1 MLKKI
6 IAAVLS
12 VLTALCLALP
22 AFAVRNINDTDST
35 YESMTAG
42 AGLRESEPKK
52 YTFTIDGLND
62 NALYYEKLLSFV
74 ALGDDGEEYPVTVWV
89 EKESPNGY
97 FLLLTKEDGD
107 LYPIEGCIQ
116 EKKHELPNRTETYTL
131 IFYSSKLTIE
141 TPGGKY
147 REYTLMSDIDNFEEI
162 TVINKKVKKIA
173 SPVQSSET
181 DAEPVTGA
189 IQASGTTV
197 GNNENT
203 KGIVSTTAADKDNDG
218 GSVSKSTMMT
228 IVVLVLVLVI
238 VLIVL
243 AVCILGRGN
252 VAGIKKIFKNIL
264 SKVNKQPAREKQPH
278 KKKNSEQPQPN
289 GRSKTEPNYRSK
301 ALPPNI
307 ETSTP
312 KRTAKSSSNIDV
324 PVNNAP
330 EPIAYDSTVSTDP
343 HDSNDSIEHTDAKY
357 DGVDTRDKNTLVK
370 KLECEELADAIDS
383 IYKKENIYKEEM
395 PPELLKRDVIS
406 AEVHCD
412 ANSYLG
418 IENGVRLNMCSDNNN
433 GSFIVVDNRYLFLN
447 FYVFGGRF
455 FIASE
460 SIAGLSK
467 CFDLISGNRKVNA
480 NNQKIKKLIPAE
492 VHVENSQFVLDKKGE
507 IYLED

>member
-35 YESMTAG
+35 YESTTAG
-42 AGLRESEPKK
+42 AGLRESELKK

-89 EKESPNGY
+89 EKESPDSY
-97 FLLLTKEDGD
+97 VLLLTKENGT
-107 LYPIEGCIQ
+107 LYPIKGCI
-116 EKKHELPNRTETYTL
+116 EAHKYDPLNRTETYTL
-131 IFYSSKLTIE
+131 IFSSSKLTIK
-141 TPGGKY
+141 TPEGEY
-147 REYTLMSDIDNFEEI
+147 TEYTLMSDISKFEEI
-162 TVINKKVKKIA
+162 TIINKKVKKIA

-203 KGIVSTTAADKDNDG
+203 KGVVSTTAADKDNDG
-218 GSVSKSTMMT
+218 GSVSKSTMIT

-243 AVCILGRGN
+243 AVCILCRGN

-264 SKVNKQPAREKQPH
+264 SKGNKQPAREKQPH
-278 KKKNSEQPQPN
+278 KKKNFEQPQPN
-289 GRSKTEPNYRSK
+289 DRSKTEPNYRSK

-330 EPIAYDSTVSTDP
+330 EPIEEKTVADNNFYDNSGSFADF
-343 HDSNDSIEHTDAKY
+343 DAKNIDENQKSETAQKTAVDLINKIY
-357 DGVDTRDKNTLVK
+357 SGDLAEGDLTFTTAFVGVSNGYQLSLNADEKVKFKVQDSKNSAAYV
-370 KLECEELADAIDS
+370 AIDS
-383 IYKKENIYKEEM
+383 NELYLNFRQYNKSSGLYRAYNSIEEIERCFDIYAGSRKIRANGQNIVK
-395 PPELLKRDVIS
+395 
-406 AEVHCD
+406 
-412 ANSYLG
+412 
-418 IENGVRLNMCSDNNN
+418 
-433 GSFIVVDNRYLFLN
+433 IVPAKIHVDNR
-447 FYVFGGRF
+447 
-455 FIASE
+455 E
-460 SIAGLSK
+460 
-467 CFDLISGNRKVNA
+467 
-480 NNQKIKKLIPAE
+480 
-492 VHVENSQFVLDKKGE
+492 FVLDEKGK
-507 IYLED
+507 IYVEG

>member
-35 YESMTAG
+35 YESTTAG

-89 EKESPNGY
+89 EKESPNRY
-97 FLLLTKEDGD
+97 FLLLTKENGA
-107 LYPIEGCIQ
+107 LYPIEGCI
-116 EKKHELPNRTETYTL
+116 EAHKSKPLNRTETYTL
-131 IFYSSKLTIE
+131 IFSSSKLTIKIPE
-141 TPGGKY
+141 GEYT
-147 REYTLMSDIDNFEEI
+147 EYTLMSDISKFEEI
-162 TVINKKVKKIA
+162 TIINKKVEKIA

-203 KGIVSTTAADKDNDG
+203 KGVVSTTAADKDNDG
-218 GSVSKSTMMT
+218 GSVSKSTMIT

-243 AVCILGRGN
+243 AVCILCRGN

-264 SKVNKQPAREKQPH
+264 SKGNKQPAREKQPH

-289 GRSKTEPNYRSK
+289 DRSKTEPNYRSK

-330 EPIAYDSTVSTDP
+330 EPIEEKTVADNNFYDNSGSFADF
-343 HDSNDSIEHTDAKY
+343 DAKNIDENQKSETAQKTAVDLVNKIY
-357 DGVDTRDKNTLVK
+357 SGDLTEGDLAFTTAFVGVSNRYQLSWNADEKVKFKVQDSKN
-370 KLECEELADAIDS
+370 LAAYVAIDS
-383 IYKKENIYKEEM
+383 NELYLNFRQYNKSSGLYRAYNSIEEIERCFDIYAGSRKIRANGQNIVK
-395 PPELLKRDVIS
+395 
-406 AEVHCD
+406 
-412 ANSYLG
+412 
-418 IENGVRLNMCSDNNN
+418 
-433 GSFIVVDNRYLFLN
+433 IVPAKIHVDNR
-447 FYVFGGRF
+447 
-455 FIASE
+455 E
-460 SIAGLSK
+460 
-467 CFDLISGNRKVNA
+467 
-480 NNQKIKKLIPAE
+480 
-492 VHVENSQFVLDKKGE
+492 FVLDEKGK
-507 IYLED
+507 IYVEG

>member
-35 YESMTAG
+35 YESTTPR
-42 AGLRESEPKK
+42 AGLRESEPQK
-52 YTFTIDGLND
+52 YTFTLDGLND

-74 ALGDDGEEYPVTVWV
+74 ALGDDGEKYPVTVWV
-89 EKESPNGY
+89 EKKSPNGY
-97 FLLLTKEDGD
+97 DLFLVKKNGD
-107 LYPIEGCIQ
+107 LYDEEGCIK
-116 EKKHELPNRTETYTL
+116 EYMLKNLDSTETYTL
-131 IFYSSKLTIE
+131 IFSLSSLKIK
-141 TPGGKY
+141 TPEG
-147 REYTLMSDIDNFEEI
+147 ESVILMSDISKFEEI

-203 KGIVSTTAADKDNDG
+203 KGVVSTTAVDKDNDG
-218 GSVSKSTMMT
+218 GSVSKGTMIT

-243 AVCILGRGN
+243 AVCILCRRN

-264 SKVNKQPAREKQPH
+264 SKGNKQPAREKQPR

-289 GRSKTEPNYRSK
+289 DRSKTEPNYRSK

-307 ETSTP
+307 DTSTP

-330 EPIAYDSTVSTDP
+330 EPIEEKTVADNNFYDNSGSFADF
-343 HDSNDSIEHTDAKY
+343 DAKNIDENQKSETAQKTAVDLVNKIY
-357 DGVDTRDKNTLVK
+357 SGDLTEGDLTFTTAFVGVSNGYQLSLNADEKVKFEVQDSKNSAAYV
-370 KLECEELADAIDS
+370 AIDS
-383 IYKKENIYKEEM
+383 NELYLNFRQYNKSSGLYRAYNSIEEIERCFDIYAGSRKIRANGQNIVK
-395 PPELLKRDVIS
+395 
-406 AEVHCD
+406 
-412 ANSYLG
+412 
-418 IENGVRLNMCSDNNN
+418 
-433 GSFIVVDNRYLFLN
+433 IVPAKIHVDNR
-447 FYVFGGRF
+447 
-455 FIASE
+455 E
-460 SIAGLSK
+460 
-467 CFDLISGNRKVNA
+467 
-480 NNQKIKKLIPAE
+480 
-492 VHVENSQFVLDKKGE
+492 FVLDEKGK
-507 IYLED
+507 IYVEG

>member
-35 YESMTAG
+35 CESTTPR
-42 AGLRESEPKK
+42 AGLRESEPER

-74 ALGDDGEEYPVTVWV
+74 AFGNDGEKYPVTVWV
-89 EKESPNGY
+89 EKKSPNGY
-97 FLLLTKEDGD
+97 DLFLAKKNGD
-107 LYPIEGCIQ
+107 LYDEEGCIK
-116 EKKHELPNRTETYTL
+116 EYMLKNLDSTETYTL
-131 IFYSSKLTIE
+131 IFSLSSLKIK
-141 TPGGKY
+141 TPEG
-147 REYTLMSDIDNFEEI
+147 ESVILMSDISKFEEI

-203 KGIVSTTAADKDNDG
+203 KGIVSTTAAGKDNDE
-218 GSVSKSTMMT
+218 GSISKSTMIT

-243 AVCILGRGN
+243 AVCILCRGN

-264 SKVNKQPAREKQPH
+264 SKGNKQPAREKQPR

-289 GRSKTEPNYRSK
+289 DRSKIEPNYRSK

-330 EPIAYDSTVSTDP
+330 EPIEEKTAAENNVYYNGRGFSDFDAPKINESKKAETAQKTAVDLVNKIYSGDLAEGDLTFTTAFVGVSNIYQLSLHADEKVKFKVQDSKNSAAYVAV
-343 HDSNDSIEHTDAKY
+343 DSNELYLNFRRYNKKNGLYAYNSIEKIERCFDIYAGSRKIRANGQNIVKIVPAK
-357 DGVDTRDKNTLVK
+357 
-370 KLECEELADAIDS
+370 I
-383 IYKKENIYKEEM
+383 
-395 PPELLKRDVIS
+395 
-406 AEVHCD
+406 H
-412 ANSYLG
+412 
-418 IENGVRLNMCSDNNN
+418 
-433 GSFIVVDNRYLFLN
+433 VDNR
-447 FYVFGGRF
+447 
-455 FIASE
+455 E
-460 SIAGLSK
+460 
-467 CFDLISGNRKVNA
+467 
-480 NNQKIKKLIPAE
+480 
-492 VHVENSQFVLDKKGE
+492 FVLDEKGK
-507 IYLED
+507 IYVEG

>member
-42 AGLRESEPKK
+42 AGLRESEPQK
-52 YTFTIDGLND
+52 YTFTIDVLND

-74 ALGDDGEEYPVTVWV
+74 ALGNDGEKYPVTVWV
-89 EKESPNGY
+89 EKESPDSY
-97 FLLLTKEDGD
+97 FLLLTKENGA

-116 EKKHELPNRTETYTL
+116 ANKYEELNRTETYTL
-131 IFYSSKLTIE
+131 IFSLSSLTIK

-147 REYTLMSDIDNFEEI
+147 REYTLMSDISKFKEI
-162 TVINKKVKKIA
+162 TDVNKKVEKIA
-173 SPVQSSET
+173 SPVQGSET

-203 KGIVSTTAADKDNDG
+203 KGVVSTTAADKDNDG
-218 GSVSKSTMMT
+218 GSVSKSTMIT

-243 AVCILGRGN
+243 AVCILCRGN

-264 SKVNKQPAREKQPH
+264 SKGNKQPAREKQPH

-289 GRSKTEPNYRSK
+289 DRSKTEPNYRSK

-330 EPIAYDSTVSTDP
+330 EPIEEKTIADNNFYDNSGSFADF
-343 HDSNDSIEHTDAKY
+343 DAKNIDENQKSETAQKTAVDLVNKIY
-357 DGVDTRDKNTLVK
+357 SGDLTEGDLAFTTAFVGVSNRYQLSWNADEKVKFKVQDSKNSAAYV
-370 KLECEELADAIDS
+370 AIDS
-383 IYKKENIYKEEM
+383 NELYLNFRQYNKSSGLYRAYNSIEEIERCFDIYAGSRKIRANGQNIVK
-395 PPELLKRDVIS
+395 
-406 AEVHCD
+406 
-412 ANSYLG
+412 
-418 IENGVRLNMCSDNNN
+418 
-433 GSFIVVDNRYLFLN
+433 IVPAKIHVDNR
-447 FYVFGGRF
+447 
-455 FIASE
+455 E
-460 SIAGLSK
+460 
-467 CFDLISGNRKVNA
+467 
-480 NNQKIKKLIPAE
+480 
-492 VHVENSQFVLDKKGE
+492 FVLDEKGK
-507 IYLED
+507 IYVEG

>member
-42 AGLRESEPKK
+42 AGLRESELEK

-74 ALGDDGEEYPVTVWV
+74 ALGNDGEKYPVTVWV
-89 EKESPNGY
+89 EKKSPDSY
-97 FLLLTKEDGD
+97 DLLLTKEDGD
-107 LYPIEGCIQ
+107 LYPIKGCIQ
-116 EKKHELPNRTETYTL
+116 ANKYEELNRTETYTL
-131 IFYSSKLTIE
+131 IFSLSSLTIK

-147 REYTLMSDIDNFEEI
+147 REYTLMSDISKFKEI
-162 TVINKKVKKIA
+162 TDVNKKVEKIA
-173 SPVQSSET
+173 SPVQGSET

-203 KGIVSTTAADKDNDG
+203 KGVVSTTAADKDNDG
-218 GSVSKSTMMT
+218 GSVSKSTMIT

-243 AVCILGRGN
+243 AVCILCRGN

-264 SKVNKQPAREKQPH
+264 SKGNKQPAREKQPH
-278 KKKNSEQPQPN
+278 KNKNSEQPQPN
-289 GRSKTEPNYRSK
+289 DRSKTEPNYRSK

-330 EPIAYDSTVSTDP
+330 EPIEEKTIADNNFYDNSGSFADF
-343 HDSNDSIEHTDAKY
+343 DAKNIDENQKSETAQKTAVDLVNKIY
-357 DGVDTRDKNTLVK
+357 SGDLTEGDLAFTTAFVGVSNRYQLSWNADEKVKFKVQDSKNSAAYV
-370 KLECEELADAIDS
+370 AIDS
-383 IYKKENIYKEEM
+383 NELYLNFRQYNKSSGLYRAYNSIEEIERCFDIYAGSRKIRANGQNIVK
-395 PPELLKRDVIS
+395 
-406 AEVHCD
+406 
-412 ANSYLG
+412 
-418 IENGVRLNMCSDNNN
+418 
-433 GSFIVVDNRYLFLN
+433 IVPAKIHVDNR
-447 FYVFGGRF
+447 
-455 FIASE
+455 E
-460 SIAGLSK
+460 
-467 CFDLISGNRKVNA
+467 
-480 NNQKIKKLIPAE
+480 
-492 VHVENSQFVLDKKGE
+492 FVLDEKGK
-507 IYLED
+507 IYVEG

>member
-22 AFAVRNINDTDST
+22 AFAVRNIEDTDST
-35 YESMTAG
+35 YESTTAG
-42 AGLRESEPKK
+42 AGLREPKSEK

-74 ALGDDGEEYPVTVWV
+74 AFGNDGEKYPVTVWV
-89 EKESPNGY
+89 EKKSPNGY
-97 FLLLTKEDGD
+97 DLFLAKKNGD
-107 LYPIEGCIQ
+107 LYDEEGCIK
-116 EKKHELPNRTETYTL
+116 EYMLKNLDSTETYTL
-131 IFYSSKLTIE
+131 IFSLSSLKIK
-141 TPGGKY
+141 TPEG
-147 REYTLMSDIDNFEEI
+147 ESVILMSDISKFEEI

-203 KGIVSTTAADKDNDG
+203 KGIVSTTAAGKDNDE
-218 GSVSKSTMMT
+218 GSISKSTMIT

-243 AVCILGRGN
+243 VVCILCRGN

-264 SKVNKQPAREKQPH
+264 SKGNKQPAREKQPR

-289 GRSKTEPNYRSK
+289 DRSKIEPNYRSK

-330 EPIAYDSTVSTDP
+330 EPIVYNSTVNTGL
-343 HDSNDSIEHTDAKY
+343 HDSNDGTEHADAKS
-357 DGVDTRDKNTLVK
+357 DGVDTRDKNTSVK
-370 KLECEELADAIDS
+370 KSECEELADAIDR
-383 IYKKENIYKEEM
+383 IYKEEM
-395 PPELLKRDVIS
+395 PPESLKRDVIS

-412 ANSYLG
+412 MNSFFG
-418 IENGVRLNMCSDNNN
+418 IENGVRLNMCSDNNS

-447 FYVFGGRF
+447 FYILGGRF

-460 SIAGLSK
+460 RIAGLSK

-480 NNQKIKKLIPAE
+480 NNQKIKKLIPGE
-492 VHVENSQFVLDKKGE
+492 VHVENGQFVLDKKGE

>member
-42 AGLRESEPKK
+42 AGLRESELEK

-74 ALGDDGEEYPVTVWV
+74 ALGNDGEKYPVTVWV
-89 EKESPNGY
+89 EKKSPDSY
-97 FLLLTKEDGD
+97 DLLLTKEDGD
-107 LYPIEGCIQ
+107 LYPIKGCIQ
-116 EKKHELPNRTETYTL
+116 ANKYEELNRTETYTL
-131 IFYSSKLTIE
+131 IFSLSSLTIK

-147 REYTLMSDIDNFEEI
+147 REYTLMSDISKFKEI
-162 TVINKKVKKIA
+162 TDVNKKVEKIA
-173 SPVQSSET
+173 SPVQGSET

-203 KGIVSTTAADKDNDG
+203 KGVVSTTAADKDNDG
-218 GSVSKSTMMT
+218 GSVSKSTMIT

-243 AVCILGRGN
+243 AVCILCRGN

-264 SKVNKQPAREKQPH
+264 SKGNKQPAREKQPH

-289 GRSKTEPNYRSK
+289 DRSKTEPNYRSK

-330 EPIAYDSTVSTDP
+330 EPIEEKTIADNNFYDNSGSFADF
-343 HDSNDSIEHTDAKY
+343 DAKNIDENQKSETAQKTAVDLVNKIY
-357 DGVDTRDKNTLVK
+357 SGDLTEGDLAFTTAFVGVSNRYQLSWNADEKVKFKVQDSKNSAAYV
-370 KLECEELADAIDS
+370 AIDS
-383 IYKKENIYKEEM
+383 NELYLNFRQYNKSSGLYRAYNSIEEIERCFDIYAGSRKIRANGQNIVK
-395 PPELLKRDVIS
+395 
-406 AEVHCD
+406 
-412 ANSYLG
+412 
-418 IENGVRLNMCSDNNN
+418 
-433 GSFIVVDNRYLFLN
+433 IVPAKIHVDNR
-447 FYVFGGRF
+447 
-455 FIASE
+455 E
-460 SIAGLSK
+460 
-467 CFDLISGNRKVNA
+467 
-480 NNQKIKKLIPAE
+480 
-492 VHVENSQFVLDKKGE
+492 FVLDERGK
-507 IYLED
+507 IYVEG

>member
-35 YESMTAG
+35 YESTTPR
-42 AGLRESEPKK
+42 AGLRESEPQK
-52 YTFTIDGLND
+52 YTFTLDGLND

-74 ALGDDGEEYPVTVWV
+74 ALGDDGEKYPVTVWV
-89 EKESPNGY
+89 EKKSPNGY
-97 FLLLTKEDGD
+97 DLFLAKKNGD
-107 LYPIEGCIQ
+107 LYDEEGCIK
-116 EKKHELPNRTETYTL
+116 EYMLKNLDSTETYTL
-131 IFYSSKLTIE
+131 IFSLSSLKIK
-141 TPGGKY
+141 TPEG
-147 REYTLMSDIDNFEEI
+147 ESVILMSDISKFEEI

-173 SPVQSSET
+173 SPVQSSEP

-203 KGIVSTTAADKDNDG
+203 KGVVSTTAVDKDNDG
-218 GSVSKSTMMT
+218 GSVSKGTMIT

-243 AVCILGRGN
+243 AVCILCRRN

-264 SKVNKQPAREKQPH
+264 SKGNKQPAREKQPR

-289 GRSKTEPNYRSK
+289 DRSKTEPNYRSK

-307 ETSTP
+307 DTSTP

-330 EPIAYDSTVSTDP
+330 EPIEEKTVADNNFYDNSGSFADF
-343 HDSNDSIEHTDAKY
+343 DAKNIDENQKSETAQKTAVDLVNKIY
-357 DGVDTRDKNTLVK
+357 SGDLTEGDLTFTTAFVGVSNGYQLSLNADEKVKFEVQDSKNSAAYV
-370 KLECEELADAIDS
+370 AIDS
-383 IYKKENIYKEEM
+383 NELYLNFRQYNKSSGLYRAYNSIEEIERCFDIYAGSRKIRANGQNIVK
-395 PPELLKRDVIS
+395 
-406 AEVHCD
+406 
-412 ANSYLG
+412 
-418 IENGVRLNMCSDNNN
+418 
-433 GSFIVVDNRYLFLN
+433 IVPAKIHVDNR
-447 FYVFGGRF
+447 
-455 FIASE
+455 E
-460 SIAGLSK
+460 
-467 CFDLISGNRKVNA
+467 
-480 NNQKIKKLIPAE
+480 
-492 VHVENSQFVLDKKGE
+492 FVLDEKGK
-507 IYLED
+507 IYVEG

>member
-35 YESMTAG
+35 YESTTPR
-42 AGLRESEPKK
+42 AGLRESEPQK
-52 YTFTIDGLND
+52 YTFTLDGLND

-74 ALGDDGEEYPVTVWV
+74 ALGDDGEKYPVTVWV
-89 EKESPNGY
+89 EKKSPNGY
-97 FLLLTKEDGD
+97 DLFLAKKNGD
-107 LYPIEGCIQ
+107 LYDEEGCIK
-116 EKKHELPNRTETYTL
+116 EYMLKNLDSTETYTL
-131 IFYSSKLTIE
+131 IFSLSSLKIK
-141 TPGGKY
+141 TPEG
-147 REYTLMSDIDNFEEI
+147 ESVILMSDISKFEEI

-181 DAEPVTGA
+181 DAEPVTDA

-203 KGIVSTTAADKDNDG
+203 KGVVSTTAVDKDNDG
-218 GSVSKSTMMT
+218 GSVSKGTMIT

-243 AVCILGRGN
+243 AVCILCRRN

-264 SKVNKQPAREKQPH
+264 SKGNKQPAREKQPR

-289 GRSKTEPNYRSK
+289 DRSKTEPNYRSK

-307 ETSTP
+307 DTSTP

-330 EPIAYDSTVSTDP
+330 EPIEEKTVADNNFYDNSGSFADF
-343 HDSNDSIEHTDAKY
+343 DAKNIDENQKSETAQKTAVDLVNKIY
-357 DGVDTRDKNTLVK
+357 SGDLTEGDLTFTTAFVGVSNGYQLSLNADEKVKFEVQDSKNSAAYV
-370 KLECEELADAIDS
+370 AIDS
-383 IYKKENIYKEEM
+383 NELYLNFRQYNKSSGLYRAYNSIEEIERCFDIYAGSRKIRANGQNIVK
-395 PPELLKRDVIS
+395 
-406 AEVHCD
+406 
-412 ANSYLG
+412 
-418 IENGVRLNMCSDNNN
+418 
-433 GSFIVVDNRYLFLN
+433 IVPAKIHVDNR
-447 FYVFGGRF
+447 
-455 FIASE
+455 E
-460 SIAGLSK
+460 
-467 CFDLISGNRKVNA
+467 
-480 NNQKIKKLIPAE
+480 
-492 VHVENSQFVLDKKGE
+492 FVLDEKGK
-507 IYLED
+507 IYVEG

>member
-35 YESMTAG
+35 YESTTAG

-89 EKESPNGY
+89 EKKSPDRY

-107 LYPIEGCIQ
+107 LYPIKGCIQ
-116 EKKHELPNRTETYTL
+116 ANKYEELNRTETYTL
-131 IFYSSKLTIE
+131 IFSLSSLTIK

-147 REYTLMSDIDNFEEI
+147 AEYTLMSDISKFEEI
-162 TVINKKVKKIA
+162 TIINKKVKKIA

-203 KGIVSTTAADKDNDG
+203 KGVVSTTAADKDNDG
-218 GSVSKSTMMT
+218 GSVSKSTMIT

-243 AVCILGRGN
+243 AVCILCRGN

-264 SKVNKQPAREKQPH
+264 SKGNKQPAREKQPH

-289 GRSKTEPNYRSK
+289 DRSKTEPNYRSK

-330 EPIAYDSTVSTDP
+330 EPIEEKTVADNNFYDNSGSFADF
-343 HDSNDSIEHTDAKY
+343 DAKNIDENQKSETAQKTAVDLVNKIY
-357 DGVDTRDKNTLVK
+357 SGDLTEGDLAFTTAFVGVSNRYQLSWNADEKVKFKVQDSKNSAAYV
-370 KLECEELADAIDS
+370 AIDS
-383 IYKKENIYKEEM
+383 NELYLNFRQYNKSSGLYRAYNSIEEIERCFDIYAGSRKIRANGQNIVK
-395 PPELLKRDVIS
+395 
-406 AEVHCD
+406 
-412 ANSYLG
+412 
-418 IENGVRLNMCSDNNN
+418 
-433 GSFIVVDNRYLFLN
+433 IVPAKIHVDNR
-447 FYVFGGRF
+447 
-455 FIASE
+455 E
-460 SIAGLSK
+460 
-467 CFDLISGNRKVNA
+467 
-480 NNQKIKKLIPAE
+480 
-492 VHVENSQFVLDKKGE
+492 FVLDKKGK
-507 IYLED
+507 IYVEG

>member
-12 VLTALCLALP
+12 VLTALCLTLP
-22 AFAVRNINDTDST
+22 AFAVRDIDDTDST
-35 YESMTAG
+35 YESTTAG
-42 AGLRESEPKK
+42 AGLREPKSER

-74 ALGDDGEEYPVTVWV
+74 AFGNDGEKYPVTVWV
-89 EKESPNGY
+89 EKKSPNGY
-97 FLLLTKEDGD
+97 DLFLAKKNGD
-107 LYPIEGCIQ
+107 LYDEEGCIK
-116 EKKHELPNRTETYTL
+116 EYMLKNLDSTETYTL
-131 IFYSSKLTIE
+131 IFSLSSLKIK
-141 TPGGKY
+141 TPEG
-147 REYTLMSDIDNFEEI
+147 ESVILMSDISKFEEI

-203 KGIVSTTAADKDNDG
+203 KGVVSTTAADKDNDG
-218 GSVSKSTMMT
+218 GSISKSTMIT

-243 AVCILGRGN
+243 AACILFRGN
-252 VAGIKKIFKNIL
+252 AAGIKKIFKNIL
-264 SKVNKQPAREKQPH
+264 SKGNKQPAREKQPR

-289 GRSKTEPNYRSK
+289 DRSKIEPNYRSK

-330 EPIAYDSTVSTDP
+330 EPIVYNSTVNTGL
-343 HDSNDSIEHTDAKY
+343 HDSNDGTEHADAKS
-357 DGVDTRDKNTLVK
+357 DGVDTRDKNTSVK
-370 KLECEELADAIDS
+370 KSECEELADAIDR
-383 IYKKENIYKEEM
+383 IYKEEM
-395 PPELLKRDVIS
+395 PPESLKRDVIS

-412 ANSYLG
+412 MNSFFG
-418 IENGVRLNMCSDNNN
+418 IENGVRLNMCSDNNS

-447 FYVFGGRF
+447 FYILGGRF

-460 SIAGLSK
+460 RIAGLSK

-492 VHVENSQFVLDKKGE
+492 VHVENGQFVLDKKGE

>member
-35 YESMTAG
+35 YESTTAG
-42 AGLRESEPKK
+42 AGLRESEPQK

-74 ALGDDGEEYPVTVWV
+74 ALGNDGEKYPVTVWI
-89 EKESPNGY
+89 EKKSPDSY
-97 FLLLTKEDGD
+97 DLLLTKEDGD
-107 LYPIEGCIQ
+107 LYPIKGCIQ
-116 EKKHELPNRTETYTL
+116 AHKSAEPLNRTETYTL
-131 IFYSSKLTIE
+131 IFSSSKLTIKIPE
-141 TPGGKY
+141 GEY
-147 REYTLMSDIDNFEEI
+147 AEYTLMSDISKFEEI
-162 TVINKKVKKIA
+162 TIINKKVKKIA

-203 KGIVSTTAADKDNDG
+203 KGVVSTTAADKDNDG
-218 GSVSKSTMMT
+218 GSVSKSTMIT
-228 IVVLVLVLVI
+228 IVVLMLVLVI

-243 AVCILGRGN
+243 VVCILCRGN

-264 SKVNKQPAREKQPH
+264 SKGNKQPAREKQPH

-289 GRSKTEPNYRSK
+289 DRSKTEHNYRSK

-330 EPIAYDSTVSTDP
+330 EPIEEKTVADNNFYDNSGSFADF
-343 HDSNDSIEHTDAKY
+343 DAKNIDENQKSETAQKTAVDLINKIY
-357 DGVDTRDKNTLVK
+357 SGDLAEGDLTFTTAFVGVSNGYQLSLNADEKVKFEVQDSKNSAAYV
-370 KLECEELADAIDS
+370 AIDS
-383 IYKKENIYKEEM
+383 NELYLNFRQYNKSSGLYRAYNSIEEIERCFDIYAGSRKIRANGQNIVK
-395 PPELLKRDVIS
+395 
-406 AEVHCD
+406 
-412 ANSYLG
+412 
-418 IENGVRLNMCSDNNN
+418 
-433 GSFIVVDNRYLFLN
+433 IVPAKIHVDNR
-447 FYVFGGRF
+447 
-455 FIASE
+455 E
-460 SIAGLSK
+460 
-467 CFDLISGNRKVNA
+467 
-480 NNQKIKKLIPAE
+480 
-492 VHVENSQFVLDKKGE
+492 FVLDEKGK
-507 IYLED
+507 IYVEG

>member
-42 AGLRESEPKK
+42 AGLRESELEK

-62 NALYYEKLLSFV
+62 KALYYEKLLSVV
-74 ALGDDGEEYPVTVWV
+74 ALGNDGEKYPVTVWV
-89 EKESPNGY
+89 EKKSPDSY
-97 FLLLTKEDGD
+97 DLLLTKEDGD
-107 LYPIEGCIQ
+107 LYPIKGCIQ
-116 EKKHELPNRTETYTL
+116 ANKYEELNRTETYTL
-131 IFYSSKLTIE
+131 IFSLSSLTIK

-147 REYTLMSDIDNFEEI
+147 REYTLMSDISKFKEI
-162 TVINKKVKKIA
+162 TDVNKKVEKIA
-173 SPVQSSET
+173 SPVQGSET

-203 KGIVSTTAADKDNDG
+203 KGVVSTTAADKDNDG
-218 GSVSKSTMMT
+218 GSVSKSTMIT

-243 AVCILGRGN
+243 AVCILCRGN

-264 SKVNKQPAREKQPH
+264 SKGNKQPAREKQPH

-289 GRSKTEPNYRSK
+289 DRSKTEPNYRSK

-330 EPIAYDSTVSTDP
+330 EPIEEKTIADNNFYDNSGSFADF
-343 HDSNDSIEHTDAKY
+343 DAKNIDENQKSETAQKTAVDLVNKIY
-357 DGVDTRDKNTLVK
+357 SGDLTEGDLAFTTAFVGVSNRYQLSWNADEKVKFKVQDSKNSAAYV
-370 KLECEELADAIDS
+370 AIDS
-383 IYKKENIYKEEM
+383 NELYLNFRQYNKSSGLYRAYNSIEEIERCFDIYAGSRKIRANGQNIVK
-395 PPELLKRDVIS
+395 
-406 AEVHCD
+406 
-412 ANSYLG
+412 
-418 IENGVRLNMCSDNNN
+418 
-433 GSFIVVDNRYLFLN
+433 IVPAKIHVDNR
-447 FYVFGGRF
+447 
-455 FIASE
+455 E
-460 SIAGLSK
+460 
-467 CFDLISGNRKVNA
+467 
-480 NNQKIKKLIPAE
+480 
-492 VHVENSQFVLDKKGE
+492 FVLDEKGK
-507 IYLED
+507 IYVEG

>member
-35 YESMTAG
+35 YESTTPR
-42 AGLRESEPKK
+42 AGLRESEPQK
-52 YTFTIDGLND
+52 YTFTLDGLND

-74 ALGDDGEEYPVTVWV
+74 ALGDDGEKYPVTVWV
-89 EKESPNGY
+89 EKKSPNGY
-97 FLLLTKEDGD
+97 DLFLAKKNGD
-107 LYPIEGCIQ
+107 LYDEEGCIK
-116 EKKHELPNRTETYTL
+116 EYMLKNLDSTETYTL
-131 IFYSSKLTIE
+131 IFSLSSLKIK
-141 TPGGKY
+141 TPEG
-147 REYTLMSDIDNFEEI
+147 ESVILMSDISKFEEI

-203 KGIVSTTAADKDNDG
+203 KGVVSTTAVDKDNDG
-218 GSVSKSTMMT
+218 GSVSKGTMIT

-243 AVCILGRGN
+243 AVCILCRRN

-264 SKVNKQPAREKQPH
+264 SKGNKQPAREKQPR

-289 GRSKTEPNYRSK
+289 DRSKTEPNYRSK

-307 ETSTP
+307 DTSTP

-330 EPIAYDSTVSTDP
+330 EPIEEKTVADNNFYDNSGSFADF
-343 HDSNDSIEHTDAKY
+343 DAKNIDETQKSETAQKTAVDLVNKIY
-357 DGVDTRDKNTLVK
+357 SGDLTEGDLTFTTAFVGVSNGYQLSLNADEKVKFEVQDSKNSAAYV
-370 KLECEELADAIDS
+370 AIDS
-383 IYKKENIYKEEM
+383 NELYLNFRQYNKSSGLYRAYNSIEEIERCFDIYAGSRKIRANGQNIVK
-395 PPELLKRDVIS
+395 
-406 AEVHCD
+406 
-412 ANSYLG
+412 
-418 IENGVRLNMCSDNNN
+418 
-433 GSFIVVDNRYLFLN
+433 IVPAKIHVDNR
-447 FYVFGGRF
+447 
-455 FIASE
+455 E
-460 SIAGLSK
+460 
-467 CFDLISGNRKVNA
+467 
-480 NNQKIKKLIPAE
+480 
-492 VHVENSQFVLDKKGE
+492 FVLGEKGK
-507 IYLED
+507 IYVEG

>member
-1 MLKKI
+1 MLKRI

-12 VLTALCLALP
+12 VLTTLCLALP

-35 YESMTAG
+35 CEITTPR
-42 AGLRESEPKK
+42 AGLRESEPER

-74 ALGDDGEEYPVTVWV
+74 AFGNDGEKYPVTVWV
-89 EKESPNGY
+89 EKKSPNGY
-97 FLLLTKEDGD
+97 DLFLAKKNGD
-107 LYPIEGCIQ
+107 LYDEEGCIK
-116 EKKHELPNRTETYTL
+116 EYMLKNLDSTETYTL
-131 IFYSSKLTIE
+131 IFSLSSLKIK
-141 TPGGKY
+141 TPEG
-147 REYTLMSDIDNFEEI
+147 ESVILMSDISKFEEI

-203 KGIVSTTAADKDNDG
+203 KGVVSTTAVDKDNDG
-218 GSVSKSTMMT
+218 GSTSKGTMIT

-243 AVCILGRGN
+243 AVCILCRGN
-252 VAGIKKIFKNIL
+252 AAGIKKIFKNIL
-264 SKVNKQPAREKQPH
+264 SKGNKQPAREKQPR

-289 GRSKTEPNYRSK
+289 DRSKIEPNYRSK

-330 EPIAYDSTVSTDP
+330 EPIVYNSTVNTGL
-343 HDSNDSIEHTDAKY
+343 HDSNDSTEHADAKS
-357 DGVDTRDKNTLVK
+357 DGVDTSDKNTAVK
-370 KLECEELADAIDS
+370 KSECEELADAIDS
-383 IYKKENIYKEEM
+383 IYKGDSQPTSLTRKKVSVKYFRDYNQNFFGDI
-395 PPELLKRDVIS
+395 PEKFTI
-406 AEVHCD
+406 CD
-412 ANSYLG
+412 N
-418 IENGVRLNMCSDNNN
+418 ER
-433 GSFIVVDNRYLFLN
+433 GSEFIVVDNKYLFLN
-447 FYVFGGRF
+447 FYKFNNF
-455 FIASE
+455 DDPNFKAYSD
-460 SIAGLSK
+460 IAGLSK

-480 NNQKIKKLIPAE
+480 NNQKIKKLIPGE
-492 VHVENSQFVLDKKGE
+492 VHVENGQFVLDKKGE

>member
-35 YESMTAG
+35 YESTTAG
-42 AGLRESEPKK
+42 AGLRESELEK

-89 EKESPNGY
+89 EKKSPNRY
-97 FLLLTKEDGD
+97 FLLLTKENGA

-116 EKKHELPNRTETYTL
+116 ANKYEELNRTETYTL
-131 IFYSSKLTIE
+131 IFSLSSLTIK

-147 REYTLMSDIDNFEEI
+147 TEYTLMSDISKFEEI
-162 TVINKKVKKIA
+162 TIINKKVEKIA

-203 KGIVSTTAADKDNDG
+203 KGVVSTTVADKDNDG
-218 GSVSKSTMMT
+218 GSVSKSTMIT

-243 AVCILGRGN
+243 AVCILCRGN
-252 VAGIKKIFKNIL
+252 FAGIKKIFKNIL
-264 SKVNKQPAREKQPH
+264 SKGNKQPAREKQPH

-289 GRSKTEPNYRSK
+289 DRSKTEPNYRSK

-307 ETSTP
+307 ETPTP

-330 EPIAYDSTVSTDP
+330 EPIEEKTVADNNFYDNSGSFADF
-343 HDSNDSIEHTDAKY
+343 DAKNIDENQKSETAQKTAVDLVNKIY
-357 DGVDTRDKNTLVK
+357 SGDLTEGDLAFTTAFVGVSNRYQLSWNADEKVKFKVQDSKN
-370 KLECEELADAIDS
+370 LAAYVAIDS
-383 IYKKENIYKEEM
+383 NELYLNFRQYNKSSGLYRAYNSIEEIERCFDIYAGSRKIRANGQNIVK
-395 PPELLKRDVIS
+395 
-406 AEVHCD
+406 
-412 ANSYLG
+412 
-418 IENGVRLNMCSDNNN
+418 
-433 GSFIVVDNRYLFLN
+433 IVPAKIHVDNR
-447 FYVFGGRF
+447 
-455 FIASE
+455 E
-460 SIAGLSK
+460 
-467 CFDLISGNRKVNA
+467 
-480 NNQKIKKLIPAE
+480 
-492 VHVENSQFVLDKKGE
+492 FVLDEKGK
-507 IYLED
+507 IYVEG

>member
-35 YESMTAG
+35 YESTTAG
-42 AGLRESEPKK
+42 AGLRESELEK
-52 YTFTIDGLND
+52 YIFTIDGLND

-74 ALGDDGEEYPVTVWV
+74 AFGNDGEKYPVTVWV
-89 EKESPNGY
+89 EKESPNSY
-97 FLLLTKEDGD
+97 VLLLTDEEGEV
-107 LYPIEGCIQ
+107 YHVEGCIQ
-116 EKKHELPNRTETYTL
+116 ACKQPKLNSTETYTL
-131 IFYSSKLTIE
+131 IFSSSELAIE
-141 TPGGKY
+141 TPERKY
-147 REYTLMSDIDNFEEI
+147 RDYTLMSDISKFKEI

-203 KGIVSTTAADKDNDG
+203 KGVVSTTAADKDNDG
-218 GSVSKSTMMT
+218 GSISKGTMIT

-243 AVCILGRGN
+243 AVCILCRGN

-264 SKVNKQPAREKQPH
+264 SKGNKQPAREKQPR

-289 GRSKTEPNYRSK
+289 DRSKIEPNYRSK

-307 ETSTP
+307 EASTP
-312 KRTAKSSSNIDV
+312 KRTAKSGSNIEV

-330 EPIAYDSTVSTDP
+330 KPIEEKTVADNNFYDNSGSFADF
-343 HDSNDSIEHTDAKY
+343 DAKNINENQKSETAQKMAVDLVNKIY
-357 DGVDTRDKNTLVK
+357 SGDLTEGDLAFTTAFVGVSNRYQLSVNADEKVKFKVQDSKNSAAYV
-370 KLECEELADAIDS
+370 AIDS
-383 IYKKENIYKEEM
+383 NELYLNFRRYNKKNGLYAYNSIEKIERCFDIYAGSRKIRANGQNIVK
-395 PPELLKRDVIS
+395 
-406 AEVHCD
+406 
-412 ANSYLG
+412 
-418 IENGVRLNMCSDNNN
+418 
-433 GSFIVVDNRYLFLN
+433 IVPAKIHVDNR
-447 FYVFGGRF
+447 
-455 FIASE
+455 E
-460 SIAGLSK
+460 
-467 CFDLISGNRKVNA
+467 
-480 NNQKIKKLIPAE
+480 
-492 VHVENSQFVLDKKGE
+492 FVLDEKGK
-507 IYLED
+507 IYVEG

>member
-22 AFAVRNINDTDST
+22 AFAVRNIEDTDST
-35 YESMTAG
+35 YESTTPR
-42 AGLRESEPKK
+42 AGLRESEPER

-74 ALGDDGEEYPVTVWV
+74 AFGNDGEKYPVTVWV
-89 EKESPNGY
+89 EKESPNSY
-97 FLLLTKEDGD
+97 VLLLTDEEGEV
-107 LYPIEGCIQ
+107 YHVEGCIQ
-116 EKKHELPNRTETYTL
+116 ACKQPKLNSTETYTL
-131 IFYSSKLTIE
+131 IFSSSELAIE
-141 TPGGKY
+141 TPERKY
-147 REYTLMSDIDNFEEI
+147 RDYTLMSDISKFEEI

-203 KGIVSTTAADKDNDG
+203 KGIVSTTAAGKDNDE
-218 GSVSKSTMMT
+218 GSISKSTMIT

-243 AVCILGRGN
+243 AVCILCRGN
-252 VAGIKKIFKNIL
+252 AAGIKKIFKNIL
-264 SKVNKQPAREKQPH
+264 SKGNNQPAREKQPR
-278 KKKNSEQPQPN
+278 KKKVSEQPQPN
-289 GRSKTEPNYRSK
+289 DRSKIEPNYRSK

-330 EPIAYDSTVSTDP
+330 EPIEEKTAADNNFYDNSGSFSDF
-343 HDSNDSIEHTDAKY
+343 DAKNINENQKAETAQKTAVDLVNKIY
-357 DGVDTRDKNTLVK
+357 SGDLAEGDLAFTTAFVGVSNRYQLSWNADEKVKFKVQDSKNSAAYV
-370 KLECEELADAIDS
+370 AIDS
-383 IYKKENIYKEEM
+383 NELYLNFTQYNKSSGLYRAYNSIEEIERCFDIYAGSRKIRANGQNIVK
-395 PPELLKRDVIS
+395 
-406 AEVHCD
+406 
-412 ANSYLG
+412 
-418 IENGVRLNMCSDNNN
+418 
-433 GSFIVVDNRYLFLN
+433 IVPAKIHVDNR
-447 FYVFGGRF
+447 
-455 FIASE
+455 E
-460 SIAGLSK
+460 
-467 CFDLISGNRKVNA
+467 
-480 NNQKIKKLIPAE
+480 
-492 VHVENSQFVLDKKGE
+492 FVLDEKGK
-507 IYLED
+507 IYVEG

>member
-35 YESMTAG
+35 YESTTAG
-42 AGLRESEPKK
+42 AGLRESELEK

-89 EKESPNGY
+89 EKESPNRY
-97 FLLLTKEDGD
+97 FLLLTKENGA
-107 LYPIEGCIQ
+107 LYPIEGCI
-116 EKKHELPNRTETYTL
+116 EAHKSEPLNRTETYTL
-131 IFYSSKLTIE
+131 IFSSSKLTIKIPE
-141 TPGGKY
+141 GEYT
-147 REYTLMSDIDNFEEI
+147 EYTLMSDISKFEEI
-162 TVINKKVKKIA
+162 TIINKKVEKIA

-203 KGIVSTTAADKDNDG
+203 KGVVSTTAADKDNDG
-218 GSVSKSTMMT
+218 GSVSKSTMIT

-243 AVCILGRGN
+243 AVCILCRGN

-264 SKVNKQPAREKQPH
+264 SKGNKQPAREKQPH

-289 GRSKTEPNYRSK
+289 DRSKTEPNYRSK

-307 ETSTP
+307 ETPTP

-330 EPIAYDSTVSTDP
+330 EPIEEKTVADNNFYDNSGSFADF
-343 HDSNDSIEHTDAKY
+343 DAKNIDENQKSETAQKTAVDLVNKIY
-357 DGVDTRDKNTLVK
+357 SGDLTEGDLAFTTAFVGVSNRYQLSWNADEKVKFKVQDSKN
-370 KLECEELADAIDS
+370 LAAYVAIDS
-383 IYKKENIYKEEM
+383 NELYLNFRQYNKSSGLYRAYNSIEEIERCFDIYAGSRKIRANGQNIVK
-395 PPELLKRDVIS
+395 
-406 AEVHCD
+406 
-412 ANSYLG
+412 
-418 IENGVRLNMCSDNNN
+418 
-433 GSFIVVDNRYLFLN
+433 IVPAKIHVDNR
-447 FYVFGGRF
+447 
-455 FIASE
+455 E
-460 SIAGLSK
+460 
-467 CFDLISGNRKVNA
+467 
-480 NNQKIKKLIPAE
+480 
-492 VHVENSQFVLDKKGE
+492 FVLDEKGK
-507 IYLED
+507 IYVEG

>member
-22 AFAVRNINDTDST
+22 AFAVRNIEDTDST
-35 YESMTAG
+35 YESTTAG
-42 AGLRESEPKK
+42 AGLRESEPER

-62 NALYYEKLLSFV
+62 NARYYEKLLSFV
-74 ALGDDGEEYPVTVWV
+74 ALGNDGEKYPVTVWV
-89 EKESPNGY
+89 EKKSPNSY
-97 FLLLTKEDGD
+97 VMLLTDEKGED
-107 LYPIEGCIQ
+107 YHAEGCI
-116 EKKHELPNRTETYTL
+116 ELPKKKLNSTETYTL
-131 IFYSSKLTIE
+131 IFYPSSLTIK
-141 TPGGKY
+141 TPEG
-147 REYTLMSDIDNFEEI
+147 EYSEYKLMSDISKFEEI

-203 KGIVSTTAADKDNDG
+203 KGIVSTTAAGKDNDE
-218 GSVSKSTMMT
+218 GSISKSTMIT

-243 AVCILGRGN
+243 AVCILCRGN

-264 SKVNKQPAREKQPH
+264 SKGNKQPAREKQPR

-289 GRSKTEPNYRSK
+289 DRSKIEPNYRSK

-330 EPIAYDSTVSTDP
+330 EPIVYNSTVNTGL
-343 HDSNDSIEHTDAKY
+343 HDSNDSTEHADAKS
-357 DGVDTRDKNTLVK
+357 DGVDTSDKNTAVK
-370 KLECEELADAIDS
+370 KSECEELADAIDS
-383 IYKKENIYKEEM
+383 IYKGDSQPTSLTRKKVSVKYFRDYNQNFFGDI
-395 PPELLKRDVIS
+395 PEKFTI
-406 AEVHCD
+406 CD
-412 ANSYLG
+412 N
-418 IENGVRLNMCSDNNN
+418 ER
-433 GSFIVVDNRYLFLN
+433 GSEFIVVDNKYLFLN
-447 FYVFGGRF
+447 FYKFNNF
-455 FIASE
+455 DDPNFKAYSD
-460 SIAGLSK
+460 IAGLSK

-480 NNQKIKKLIPAE
+480 NNQKIKKLIPGE
-492 VHVENSQFVLDKKGE
+492 VHVENGQFVLDKKGE

>member
-35 YESMTAG
+35 YESTTAG

-89 EKESPNGY
+89 EKESPNRY
-97 FLLLTKEDGD
+97 FLLLTKENGA

-116 EKKHELPNRTETYTL
+116 ANKYEELNRTETYTL
-131 IFYSSKLTIE
+131 IFSLSSLTIK

-147 REYTLMSDIDNFEEI
+147 TEYTLMSDISKFEEI
-162 TVINKKVKKIA
+162 TIINKKVKKIA
-173 SPVQSSET
+173 SSVQGSET

-203 KGIVSTTAADKDNDG
+203 KGVVSTTVADKDNDG
-218 GSVSKSTMMT
+218 GSVSKSTMIT

-243 AVCILGRGN
+243 AVCILCRGN
-252 VAGIKKIFKNIL
+252 FAGIKKIFKNIL
-264 SKVNKQPAREKQPH
+264 SKGNKQPAREKQPH

-289 GRSKTEPNYRSK
+289 DRSKTEPNYRSK

-307 ETSTP
+307 ETPTP

-330 EPIAYDSTVSTDP
+330 EPIEEKTVADNNFYDNSGSFADF
-343 HDSNDSIEHTDAKY
+343 DAKNIDENQKSETAQKTAVDLVNKIY
-357 DGVDTRDKNTLVK
+357 SGDLTEGDLAFTTAFVGVSNRYQLSWNADEKVKFKVQDSKN
-370 KLECEELADAIDS
+370 LAAYVAIDS
-383 IYKKENIYKEEM
+383 NELYLNFRQYNKSSGLYRAYNSIEEIERCFDIYAGSRKIRANGQNIVK
-395 PPELLKRDVIS
+395 
-406 AEVHCD
+406 
-412 ANSYLG
+412 
-418 IENGVRLNMCSDNNN
+418 
-433 GSFIVVDNRYLFLN
+433 IVPAKIHVDNR
-447 FYVFGGRF
+447 
-455 FIASE
+455 E
-460 SIAGLSK
+460 
-467 CFDLISGNRKVNA
+467 
-480 NNQKIKKLIPAE
+480 
-492 VHVENSQFVLDKKGE
+492 FVLDEKGK
-507 IYLED
+507 IYVEG

>member
-12 VLTALCLALP
+12 VLTALCLTLP
-22 AFAVRNINDTDST
+22 AFAVRDIDDTDST
-35 YESMTAG
+35 YESTTAR
-42 AGLRESEPKK
+42 AGLREPKSER

-74 ALGDDGEEYPVTVWV
+74 ALGNDGEEYPVTVWV
-89 EKESPNGY
+89 EKKSPNGY
-97 FLLLTKEDGD
+97 DLFLAKKNGD
-107 LYPIEGCIQ
+107 LYDEEGCIK
-116 EKKHELPNRTETYTL
+116 EYMLKNLDSTETYTL
-131 IFYSSKLTIE
+131 IFSLSSLKIK
-141 TPGGKY
+141 TPEG
-147 REYTLMSDIDNFEEI
+147 ESVILMSDISKFKEI

-203 KGIVSTTAADKDNDG
+203 KGVVSTTAADKDNDG
-218 GSVSKSTMMT
+218 ESISKSTMIT

-243 AVCILGRGN
+243 AACILFRGN
-252 VAGIKKIFKNIL
+252 AAGIKKIFKNIL
-264 SKVNKQPAREKQPH
+264 SKGNKQPAREKQPR

-289 GRSKTEPNYRSK
+289 DRSKIEPNYRSK

-330 EPIAYDSTVSTDP
+330 EPIVYNSTVNTGL
-343 HDSNDSIEHTDAKY
+343 HDSNDGTEHADAKS
-357 DGVDTRDKNTLVK
+357 DGVDTRDKNTSVK
-370 KLECEELADAIDS
+370 KSECEELADAIDR
-383 IYKKENIYKEEM
+383 IYKEEM
-395 PPELLKRDVIS
+395 PPESLKRDVIS

-412 ANSYLG
+412 MNSFFG
-418 IENGVRLNMCSDNNN
+418 IENGVRLNMCSDNNS

-447 FYVFGGRF
+447 FYILGGRF

-460 SIAGLSK
+460 RIAGLSK

>member
-35 YESMTAG
+35 YESTTAG
-42 AGLRESEPKK
+42 AGLRESELEK

-74 ALGDDGEEYPVTVWV
+74 AFGDDGEKYPVTVWV
-89 EKESPNGY
+89 EKESPNSY
-97 FLLLTKEDGD
+97 VLLLTDEEGEV
-107 LYPIEGCIQ
+107 YHVEGCIQ
-116 EKKHELPNRTETYTL
+116 ACKQPKLNSTETYTL
-131 IFYSSKLTIE
+131 IFSSSELAIE
-141 TPGGKY
+141 TPERKY
-147 REYTLMSDIDNFEEI
+147 RDYTLMSDISKFKEI

-203 KGIVSTTAADKDNDG
+203 KGVVPTTAADKDNDG
-218 GSVSKSTMMT
+218 GSISKGTMIT

-243 AVCILGRGN
+243 AVCILCRGN

-264 SKVNKQPAREKQPH
+264 SKGNKQPAREKQPR

-289 GRSKTEPNYRSK
+289 DRSKIEPNYRSK

-307 ETSTP
+307 EASTP
-312 KRTAKSSSNIDV
+312 KRTAKSGSNIEV

-330 EPIAYDSTVSTDP
+330 KPIEEKTVADNNFYDNSGSFADF
-343 HDSNDSIEHTDAKY
+343 DAKNINENQKSETAQKMAVDLVNKIY
-357 DGVDTRDKNTLVK
+357 SGDLTEGDLAFTTAFVGVSNRYQLSVNADEKVKFKVQDSKNSAAYV
-370 KLECEELADAIDS
+370 AIDS
-383 IYKKENIYKEEM
+383 NELYLNFRRYNKKNGLYAYNSIEKIERCFDIYAGSRKIRANGQNIVK
-395 PPELLKRDVIS
+395 
-406 AEVHCD
+406 
-412 ANSYLG
+412 
-418 IENGVRLNMCSDNNN
+418 
-433 GSFIVVDNRYLFLN
+433 IVPAKIHVDNR
-447 FYVFGGRF
+447 
-455 FIASE
+455 E
-460 SIAGLSK
+460 
-467 CFDLISGNRKVNA
+467 
-480 NNQKIKKLIPAE
+480 
-492 VHVENSQFVLDKKGE
+492 FVLDEKGK
-507 IYLED
+507 IYVEG

>member
-1 MLKKI
+1 MLKN
-6 IAAVLS
+6 L
-12 VLTALCLALP
+12 
-22 AFAVRNINDTDST
+22 DS
-35 YESMTAG
+35 
-42 AGLRESEPKK
+42 
-52 YTFTIDGLND
+52 
-62 NALYYEKLLSFV
+62 
-74 ALGDDGEEYPVTVWV
+74 
-89 EKESPNGY
+89 
-97 FLLLTKEDGD
+97 
-107 LYPIEGCIQ
+107 
-116 EKKHELPNRTETYTL
+116 TETYTL
-131 IFYSSKLTIE
+131 VFSLSSLKIKAPE
-141 TPGGKY
+141 G
-147 REYTLMSDIDNFEEI
+147 ESVILMSDISKFEEI
-162 TVINKKVKKIA
+162 TVINKKVEKIA

-181 DAEPVTGA
+181 VAEPVTGA

-203 KGIVSTTAADKDNDG
+203 KGIVSTTAAGKDNDE
-218 GSVSKSTMMT
+218 GSISKSTMIT

-243 AVCILGRGN
+243 AVCILCRGN

-264 SKVNKQPAREKQPH
+264 SKGNKQPAREKQPR

-289 GRSKTEPNYRSK
+289 DRSKIEPNYRSK

-330 EPIAYDSTVSTDP
+330 EPIVYNSTVNTGL
-343 HDSNDSIEHTDAKY
+343 HDSNDGTEHADAKS
-357 DGVDTRDKNTLVK
+357 DGVDTRDKNTSVK
-370 KLECEELADAIDS
+370 KSECEELADAIDR
-383 IYKKENIYKEEM
+383 IYKEEM
-395 PPELLKRDVIS
+395 PPESLKRDVIS

-412 ANSYLG
+412 MNSFFG
-418 IENGVRLNMCSDNNN
+418 IENGVRLNMCSDNNS

-447 FYVFGGRF
+447 FYILGGRF

-460 SIAGLSK
+460 RIAGLSK

-492 VHVENSQFVLDKKGE
+492 VHVENGQFVLDKKGE

>member
-22 AFAVRNINDTDST
+22 AFAVRNTDDTDST
-35 YESMTAG
+35 YESTTPR
-42 AGLRESEPKK
+42 AGLRESEPER

-74 ALGDDGEEYPVTVWV
+74 ALGNDGEEYPVTVWV
-89 EKESPNGY
+89 EKKSPNGY
-97 FLLLTKEDGD
+97 DLFLAKKNGD
-107 LYPIEGCIQ
+107 LYDEEGCIK
-116 EKKHELPNRTETYTL
+116 EYMLKNLDSTETYTL
-131 IFYSSKLTIE
+131 IFSLSSLKIK
-141 TPGGKY
+141 TPEG
-147 REYTLMSDIDNFEEI
+147 ESVILMSDISKFEEI
-162 TVINKKVKKIA
+162 TVINKKVEKIA

-181 DAEPVTGA
+181 AAEPVTGA

-197 GNNENT
+197 GNNEST
-203 KGIVSTTAADKDNDG
+203 KGVVSTTAAGKDNAE
-218 GSVSKSTMMT
+218 GSISKSTMIT

-243 AVCILGRGN
+243 AVCILCRGN

-264 SKVNKQPAREKQPH
+264 SKGNKQPAREKQPR

-289 GRSKTEPNYRSK
+289 DRSKIEPNYRSK

-330 EPIAYDSTVSTDP
+330 EPIVYNSTVNTGL
-343 HDSNDSIEHTDAKY
+343 HDSNDGTEHADAKS
-357 DGVDTRDKNTLVK
+357 DGVDTSDKNTAVK
-370 KLECEELADAIDS
+370 KSECEELADAIDS
-383 IYKKENIYKEEM
+383 IYKGDSQPTSLTRKKVSVKYFRDYNQNFFGDI
-395 PPELLKRDVIS
+395 PEKFTI
-406 AEVHCD
+406 CD
-412 ANSYLG
+412 N
-418 IENGVRLNMCSDNNN
+418 ER
-433 GSFIVVDNRYLFLN
+433 GSEFIVVDNKYLFLN
-447 FYVFGGRF
+447 FYKFNNF
-455 FIASE
+455 DDPNFKAYSD
-460 SIAGLSK
+460 IAGLSK

-480 NNQKIKKLIPAE
+480 NNQKIKKLIPGE
-492 VHVENSQFVLDKKGE
+492 VHVENGQFVLDKKGE

>member
-35 YESMTAG
+35 YESTTAG
-42 AGLRESEPKK
+42 AGLRQSEPKR

-74 ALGDDGEEYPVTVWV
+74 ALGNDGEEYPVTVWV
-89 EKESPNGY
+89 EKESPNSY
-97 FLLLTKEDGD
+97 VLFLAKENGD
-107 LYPIEGCIQ
+107 LYDEEGCIK
-116 EKKHELPNRTETYTL
+116 EYMLKNLDSTETYTL
-131 IFYSSKLTIE
+131 IFSTSSLKIK
-141 TPGGKY
+141 TPEG
-147 REYTLMSDIDNFEEI
+147 EDPVILMSDIDKFEKI
-162 TVINKKVKKIA
+162 TYVNKKVEKIT

-203 KGIVSTTAADKDNDG
+203 KGVVSTAAAGKDNAE
-218 GSVSKSTMMT
+218 GSISKSTMIT

-243 AVCILGRGN
+243 AACILFRGN
-252 VAGIKKIFKNIL
+252 TAGIKKMFKNIL
-264 SKVNKQPAREKQPH
+264 PKENKQPAREKQPR
-278 KKKNSEQPQPN
+278 KKKVSEQPKSN
-289 GRSKTEPNYRSK
+289 DRSKVEPNYRSK

-312 KRTAKSSSNIDV
+312 KRAAKSSSNIDV

-330 EPIAYDSTVSTDP
+330 EPIVCDSTVNSSL
-343 HDSNDSIEHTDAKY
+343 HDSGDSTEHDDAKS
-357 DGVDTRDKNTLVK
+357 DGVDTSDKNTAVK
-370 KLECEELADAIDS
+370 KSECEELADAIDS
-383 IYKKENIYKEEM
+383 IYKGDSQPTSLTRKKVSVKYFRDYNQNFFGDI
-395 PPELLKRDVIS
+395 PEKFTM
-406 AEVHCD
+406 CD
-412 ANSYLG
+412 N
-418 IENGVRLNMCSDNNN
+418 ER
-433 GSFIVVDNRYLFLN
+433 GSEFIVVDNKYLFLN
-447 FYVFGGRF
+447 FYKFNNF
-455 FIASE
+455 EDPNFKAYSD
-460 SIAGLSK
+460 IAGLSK

-492 VHVENSQFVLDKKGE
+492 VYVENGQFVLDKKGE

>member
-35 YESMTAG
+35 YESMTVG
-42 AGLRESEPKK
+42 AGLRESELEK

-74 ALGDDGEEYPVTVWV
+74 ALGNDGEKYPVTVWV
-89 EKESPNGY
+89 EKKSPDSY
-97 FLLLTKEDGD
+97 DLLLTKEDGD
-107 LYPIEGCIQ
+107 LYPIKGCIQ
-116 EKKHELPNRTETYTL
+116 ANKYEELNRTETYTL
-131 IFYSSKLTIE
+131 IFSLSSLTIK

-147 REYTLMSDIDNFEEI
+147 REYTLMSDISKFKEI
-162 TVINKKVKKIA
+162 TDVNKKVEKIA
-173 SPVQSSET
+173 SPVQGSET

-203 KGIVSTTAADKDNDG
+203 KGVVSTTAADKDNDG
-218 GSVSKSTMMT
+218 GSVSKSTMIT

-243 AVCILGRGN
+243 AVCILCRGN

-264 SKVNKQPAREKQPH
+264 SKGNKQPAREKQPH

-289 GRSKTEPNYRSK
+289 DRSKTEPNYRSK

-330 EPIAYDSTVSTDP
+330 EPIEEKTIADNNFYDNSGSFADF
-343 HDSNDSIEHTDAKY
+343 DAKNIDENQKSETAQKTAVDLVNKIY
-357 DGVDTRDKNTLVK
+357 SGDLTEGDLAFTTAFVGVSNRYQLSWNADEKVKFKVQDSKNSAAYV
-370 KLECEELADAIDS
+370 AIDS
-383 IYKKENIYKEEM
+383 NELYLNFRQYNKSSGLYRAYNSIEEIERCFDIYAGSRKIRANGQNIVK
-395 PPELLKRDVIS
+395 
-406 AEVHCD
+406 
-412 ANSYLG
+412 
-418 IENGVRLNMCSDNNN
+418 
-433 GSFIVVDNRYLFLN
+433 IVPAKIHVDNR
-447 FYVFGGRF
+447 
-455 FIASE
+455 E
-460 SIAGLSK
+460 
-467 CFDLISGNRKVNA
+467 
-480 NNQKIKKLIPAE
+480 
-492 VHVENSQFVLDKKGE
+492 FVLDEKGK
-507 IYLED
+507 IYVEG

>member
-1 MLKKI
+1 MLKRI

-12 VLTALCLALP
+12 VLTTLCLALP

-35 YESMTAG
+35 CESTTPR
-42 AGLRESEPKK
+42 AGLRESEPER

-74 ALGDDGEEYPVTVWV
+74 AFGNDGEKYPVTVWV
-89 EKESPNGY
+89 EKESPNSY
-97 FLLLTKEDGD
+97 VLLLTDEEGEV
-107 LYPIEGCIQ
+107 YHVEGCIQ
-116 EKKHELPNRTETYTL
+116 ACKQPKLNSTETYTL
-131 IFYSSKLTIE
+131 IFSSSELAIE
-141 TPGGKY
+141 TPERKY
-147 REYTLMSDIDNFEEI
+147 RDYTLMSDISKFKEI

-203 KGIVSTTAADKDNDG
+203 KGVVSTTAADKDNDG
-218 GSVSKSTMMT
+218 GSISKGTMIT

-243 AVCILGRGN
+243 AVCILCRGN

-264 SKVNKQPAREKQPH
+264 SKGNKQPAREKQPR

-289 GRSKTEPNYRSK
+289 DRSKIEPNYRSK

-312 KRTAKSSSNIDV
+312 KRTAKSSSNIGV

-330 EPIAYDSTVSTDP
+330 EPIEEKTVADNNFYDNSGSFADFDAKNIDENQKSETAQKTAVDLVNKIYSGDLAEGDLTFTTAFVGVSNIYQLSLRADEKVKFKVQDSKNSAAYVAV
-343 HDSNDSIEHTDAKY
+343 DSNELYLNFRRYNKKNGLYAYNSIEKIERCFDIYAGSRKIRANGQNIVKIVPAK
-357 DGVDTRDKNTLVK
+357 
-370 KLECEELADAIDS
+370 I
-383 IYKKENIYKEEM
+383 
-395 PPELLKRDVIS
+395 
-406 AEVHCD
+406 H
-412 ANSYLG
+412 
-418 IENGVRLNMCSDNNN
+418 
-433 GSFIVVDNRYLFLN
+433 VDNR
-447 FYVFGGRF
+447 
-455 FIASE
+455 E
-460 SIAGLSK
+460 
-467 CFDLISGNRKVNA
+467 
-480 NNQKIKKLIPAE
+480 
-492 VHVENSQFVLDKKGE
+492 FVLDEKGK
-507 IYLED
+507 IYVEG

>member
-35 YESMTAG
+35 YESTTAG
-42 AGLRESEPKK
+42 AGLRESELEK

-89 EKESPNGY
+89 EKESPNSY
-97 FLLLTKEDGD
+97 FLLLTKENGA
-107 LYPIEGCIQ
+107 LYPIKGCI
-116 EKKHELPNRTETYTL
+116 EANKYEELNRTETYTL
-131 IFYSSKLTIE
+131 IFSLSSLTIK

-147 REYTLMSDIDNFEEI
+147 REYTLMSDISKFKEI
-162 TVINKKVKKIA
+162 TDVNKKVEKIA
-173 SPVQSSET
+173 SPVQGSET

-203 KGIVSTTAADKDNDG
+203 KGVVSTTAADKDNDG
-218 GSVSKSTMMT
+218 GSVSKSTMIT

-243 AVCILGRGN
+243 AVCILCRGN

-264 SKVNKQPAREKQPH
+264 SKGNKQPAREKQPH

-289 GRSKTEPNYRSK
+289 DRSKTEPNYRSK

-343 HDSNDSIEHTDAKY
+343 HDSNDSIEYTDAKY
-357 DGVDTRDKNTLVK
+357 DGVDTCDKNTAVK
-370 KLECEELADAIDS
+370 KSECEELADAIDC
-383 IYKKENIYKEEM
+383 IYKGDSQPTSLTRKKVSVKYFRDYNQNFFGDI
-395 PPELLKRDVIS
+395 PEKFTI
-406 AEVHCD
+406 CD
-412 ANSYLG
+412 N
-418 IENGVRLNMCSDNNN
+418 ER
-433 GSFIVVDNRYLFLN
+433 GSEFIVVDNKYLFLN
-447 FYVFGGRF
+447 FYKFNNF
-455 FIASE
+455 EDPNFKAYSD
-460 SIAGLSK
+460 IAGLSK

-492 VHVENSQFVLDKKGE
+492 VHVENGQFVLDKKGE